1 MTSQLANQRLRR
13 ASLLCLLFLA
23 GGVAAAPL
31 PKKDVPQ
38 DLADWIPWALH
49 DAGDLACPFF
59 YNDAA
64 ARRCSWPSRLR
75 IVAGSRGAT
84 FIQEVA
90 VFRTLWI
97 PLPGDAKHWPLDVRV
112 GGKPMPV
119 VTSGER
125 PGVRL
130 TAGRHGISGAFAWSE
145 MPESLPLPPSVGL
158 VSLTV
163 NGTEAPSP
171 LLDDAGRL
179 WLKQPSS
186 AEGGGERLEA
196 RISRLV
202 SDDIPMILTTHIELV
217 ASGKSQEI
225 VLNDVLLPGFVPLSL
240 DSPLPARFEADG
252 TLRVQV
258 RPGRFTIETSGRHM
272 APVESLALPVER
284 DSFSVGEEVW
294 AFAAH
299 SELRL
304 VTVEGVPAIDPQQS
318 TLPDEWKSFPAF
330 LVRPGEAMRFNETK
344 RGDPEPA
351 PDQLT
356 LNRNLWLDFDG
367 RGFTVQ
373 DHIAGT
379 VSRSWR
385 LEMPGPARLGRVAI
399 DGADQYITRLAS
411 DSPAG
416 VELRRGQADIR
427 ADSRIDGPLRTLSAT
442 GWECD
447 FNRLSAR
454 LHLPPGW
461 RLVHAAGVDRAPDSW
476 WERWTLL
483 DLFLV
488 LVIAV
493 AVSRLF
499 GWPWGCV
506 AFFALLLSYHENGAP
521 TWSWLN
527 LLLAV
532 ALLRVLPEGRARHAV
547 GIYRWLAVLVVVVI
561 LIPFGVNQIRQTI
574 FPALEQPWRTVG
586 GQQFGRAMG
595 GFVEIGAA
603 KSEVATAPGEVAQ
616 DAPSGDVYDALRS
629 RKDYPISARLD
640 QIDPTAKVQTGPGL
654 PAWQWSEFALS
665 WSGPVEHTQRVRLWL
680 VSPAVGAILVVA
692 RLLLLL
698 LLLARM
704 VKPFVAGLRSLGAV
718 ATALL
723 LAVVSMATGVA
734 APAAHASEIPSPDLL
749 RELREKLLAPPE
761 CLPHCAAISRLRISC
776 SPAALQLRLEA
787 HVDADS
793 AIPLPGGAQ
802 QWLPRQVTVDG
813 VAASGLLRGADG
825 VLWLQLAAGVHQV
838 TLEGSVA
845 GRDTVQLP
853 LPLRPR
859 HVEAE
864 LRGFSLDGLGIDGEP
879 GESLLLMRVASERTH
894 ASEEPALSLPPF
906 VAVERTLHLGL
917 TWQIETRVRRAG
929 RSNAPVLVAVPLL
942 AGETVT
948 HSEVVVERG
957 AALVNLGPQTA
968 EFVFGSAL
976 KEAAQLILE
985 TPVASHQIEVWRL
998 NLGPQWHATLSGIP
1012 VVSHLDES
1020 GTWLPEWRPWPG
1032 EKVTL
1037 DLLKPSGTEGQTLT
1051 LDSSLL
1057 SIAPGIRATDSA
1069 LTLRLRSSRGG
1080 QHVLKLP
1087 SGAILQR
1094 VEIDSETQPIRLEG
1108 DKIEI
1113 PVHPGAEVVS
1123 VVWRE
1128 PRGMGTRFET
1138 PAVDVGTPG
1147 VNSSLEVHLSEGRW
1161 LLFLAGPRLGPGVL
1175 IWGALLVLGLAAF
1188 GLGRVRLTPLSSLQW
1203 FLLALGLTQA
1213 SIPLGV
1219 ILVGWFFFTGLRK
1232 RFSAGFVQSALFHL
1246 GQLTL
1251 VVWTVAALISLF
1263 FAVERGL
1270 LGHPDMQVAGNGSS
1284 NLLLRWYQDRT
1295 QSILPTAWVISIPL
1309 FVYRVLML
1317 AWALWLA
1324 YSLLGWLRWAWEC
1337 FSDGGYWRKVRFRA
1351 RSQSTEDVPAPPA
1364 EPSS

>member
-1 MTSQLANQRLRR
+1 MEETPQVTSHLPNRRLRW
-13 ASLLCLLFLA
+13 ASLFCLLFLSVS
-23 GGVAAAPL
+23 VAAAPL

-38 DLADWIPWALH
+38 DLAEWIPWALH

-59 YNDAA
+59 YNDGA
-64 ARRCSWPSRLR
+64 ARRCSWPSRLK
-75 IVAGSRGAT
+75 IVAGAHGAT
-84 FIQEVA
+84 FSQEVSA
-90 VFRTLWI
+90 FRTLWI
-97 PLPGDAKHWPLDVRV
+97 PLPGDVKHWPLDVRV

-119 VTSGER
+119 VTLEQR

-130 TAGRHGISGAFAWSE
+130 PAGRHGISGAFSWSE
-145 MPESLPLPPSVGL
+145 MPESLPLPPSIGL

-163 NGTEAPSP
+163 NGAEAPAP

-186 AEGGGERLEA
+186 GEGGGERLEA
-196 RISRLV
+196 RLSRLV
-202 SDDIPMILTTHIELV
+202 SDDIPMTLTTHIELV

-225 VLNDVLLPGFVPLSL
+225 LLTHVLLPGFVPLSL

-252 TLRVQV
+252 KLRVQV
-258 RPGRFTIETSGRHM
+258 RPGRFAIRAAGRHM
-272 APVESLALPVER
+272 APVASLALPAAR
-284 DSFSVGEEVW
+284 DPFSVGEEVW
-294 AFAAH
+294 AFEAH
-299 SELRL
+299 TELRL

-318 TLPDEWKSFPAF
+318 TLPEEWKRFPAF

-356 LNRNLWLDFDG
+356 LDRNLWLDFDG

-373 DHIAGT
+373 DRIAGT

-385 LEMPGPARLGRVAI
+385 LEMPEPAKLGRVTV

-411 DSPAG
+411 DAPAG
-416 VELRRGQADIR
+416 VELRRGQADIS
-427 ADSRIDGPLRTLSAT
+427 ADSRIDEPLRTLSAT
-442 GWECD
+442 GWACD
-447 FNRLSAR
+447 FNSLSAR

-461 RLVHAAGVDRAPDSW
+461 RLVHASGVDRAPGSW

-488 LVIAV
+488 LVIAF
-493 AVSRLF
+493 AASRLF
-499 GWPWGCV
+499 RWRWGGV
-506 AFFALLLSYHENGAP
+506 AFLALLLSYHENGAP

-532 ALLRVLPEGRARHAV
+532 ALLRVLPEGKARHAI
-547 GIYRWLAVLVVVVI
+547 GIYRWLAVLAVVLI
-561 LIPFGVNQIRQTI
+561 LIPFSVVQIRQTLY
-574 FPALEQPWRTVG
+574 PALENPWQIVG
-586 GQQFGRAMG
+586 EPQMSAPDRALQSLG
-595 GFVEIGAA
+595 YVSNRPE
-603 KSEVATAPGEVAQ
+603 T
-616 DAPSGDVYDALRS
+616 
-629 RKDYPISARLD
+629 ISAAQPEEKVARDSRLEQKRLD

-654 PAWQWSEFALS
+654 PAWQWSEFDLS
-665 WSGPVEHTQRVRLWL
+665 WSGPVEQTQRVRLWL
-680 VSPAVGAILVVA
+680 VSPAVGAVLVVL

-698 LLLARM
+698 LLLAR
-704 VKPFVAGLRSLGAV
+704 VARPSIAGSRGPSAA

-723 LAVVSMATGVA
+723 LAFGSIATAAG
-734 APAAHASEIPSPDLL
+734 APAVYASEIPSPDLV
-749 RELREKLLAPPE
+749 RELREKLLAPPD
-761 CLPHCAAISRLRISC
+761 CLPHCAEISRLRISC

-813 VAASGLLRGADG
+813 GPAAGLLRSGDG

-845 GRDTVQLP
+845 GRDAVQLP

-864 LRGFSLDGLGIDGEP
+864 LRGFSLDGLGTDGEP
-879 GESLLLMRVASERTH
+879 GESLLLTRLASERTH
-894 ASEEPALSLPPF
+894 PTEEPALSLPPF
-906 VAVERTLHLGL
+906 VTVERTLELGL

-929 RSNAPVLVAVPLL
+929 RSSAPVLVAIPLL
-942 AGETVT
+942 EGETVT
-948 HSEVVVERG
+948 HSEVPVERG

-976 KEAAQLILE
+976 KEQAQLSLE
-985 TPVASHQIEVWRL
+985 APAASNQIQVWRL
-998 NLGPQWHATLSGIP
+998 NLGPQWHVALGGIP

-1020 GTWLPEWRPWPG
+1020 GKWLPEWRPWPG

-1037 DLLKPSGTEGQTLT
+1037 ALLKPSGTEGQTLT
-1051 LDSSLL
+1051 LDGSTL
-1057 SIAPGIRATDSA
+1057 SVAPGIRATDST
-1069 LTLRLRSSRGG
+1069 LTLQLRSSRGG

-1094 VEIDSETQPIRLEG
+1094 VEIDSQTQPIRLEG

-1113 PVHPGAEVVS
+1113 PIHPGAEVVS

-1128 PRGMGTRFET
+1128 PRGMGLRFTT
-1138 PAVDVGTPG
+1138 PEVDVGTPG
-1147 VNSSLEVHLSEGRW
+1147 VNGSLEVHLPEGRW
-1161 LLFLAGPRLGPGVL
+1161 LLFLGGPRLGPGIL
-1175 IWGALLVLGLAAF
+1175 IWGVLVVLVLAAF
-1188 GLGRVRLTPLSSLQW
+1188 GLGRVPITPLSGLQW

-1213 SIPLGV
+1213 GLAIGV
-1219 ILVGWFFFTGLRK
+1219 ILVGWFFFAGLRK
-1232 RFSAGFVQSALFHL
+1232 RFSAEFVRSGLFHL

-1251 VVWTVAALISLF
+1251 VLWTVAALISLF

-1295 QSILPTAWVISIPL
+1295 QPILPTAWVISIPL
-1309 FVYRVLML
+1309 YVYRVLML

-1337 FSDGGYWRKVRFRA
+1337 FSDGGYWRKVRFGR
-1351 RSQSTEDVPAPPA
+1351 RSRSAEDVPAPPTQ
-1364 EPSS
+1364 PSP